1 MILINEFLTDNKASI
16 DEITSIYVNR
26 GPGSFAGIRNSLS
39 TIKALFLT
47 KKIDYYC
54 FSFEDFRES
63 EAFKYVDVPQLCKK
77 YKIKKNLINP
87 IYLS

>member
-1 MILINEFLTDNKASI
+1 MILINEFLTKSKISLDDI
-16 DEITSIYVNR
+16 GSIYVNR

-54 FSFEDFRES
+54 FSFEDFKES
-63 EAFKYVDVPQLCKK
+63 KYVKYIDVPQMCEK